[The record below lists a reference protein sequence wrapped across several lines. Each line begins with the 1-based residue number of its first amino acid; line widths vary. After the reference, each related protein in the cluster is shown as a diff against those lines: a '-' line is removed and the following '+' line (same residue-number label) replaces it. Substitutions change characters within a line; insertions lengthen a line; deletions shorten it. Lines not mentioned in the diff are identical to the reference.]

1 MGEAGIF
8 SEDDRVE
15 LIEGEIFDMTPIG
28 HQHAGLVNRLNRLL
42 VMAAGGRAVV
52 SVQNPLRLSEQSEPQ
67 PDLALL
73 KPRADDYQGAAA
85 TATDVLLVVEV
96 ADTSRDYDRTVKIP
110 LYAQHDIPEAWLID
124 LPGKVVEV
132 YRDPSPDGYR
142 DVRRYGREKT
152 IRPLHCPE
160 VEIETARRFYS
171 RVRII
176 TLPRYIDFLVSR
188 RTNISRKPKEGIC
201 G

>member
-1 MGEAGIF
+1 MTANAAAFPRRHRISVEEYRRMGEAGIF

-142 DVRRYGREKT
+142 DAQYGTKNFNS
-152 IRPLHCPE
+152 H
-160 VEIETARRFYS
+160 
-171 RVRII
+171 
-176 TLPRYIDFLVSR
+176 
-188 RTNISRKPKEGIC
+188 RKSVHRS
-201 G
+201 